1 MVQSSC
7 RHVNASR
14 TPDAICAWRAHSL
27 TALSTTV
34 VQPAEGRESLLMGT
48 CAPEMELCAP
58 GYGNTGSPQPSQEGI
73 DPEVAVASVKGVARR
88 LKFIVDV
95 LARHIRRCEG
105 RISYEASS
113 SLPGS
118 RTHKGPGSSPAG
130 REPRSL
136 PATPG
141 LQRTSA
147 LPTEPSEPR
156 SPRRRPDLPR
166 VLPPREPQL
175 RPRDVYLTTRP
186 RAPGTHTRNP

>member
-1 MVQSSC
+1 MSTHPVPLTRSARGAPTASPLYRRLLCNLPRVENPSSW
-7 RHVNASR
+7 V
-14 TPDAICAWRAHSL
+14 L
-27 TALSTTV
+27 V
-34 VQPAEGRESLLMGT
+34 
-48 CAPEMELCAP
+48 APEMELCAP
-58 GYGNTGSPQPSQEGI
+58 GHGNTGSPQSSQEGI

-95 LARHIRRCEG
+95 LACHIRRCEG